1 MHAYMEKKLPWTK
14 ETRKKKKSRSHE
26 KNEGR
31 KEELS

>member
-1 MHAYMEKKLPWTK
+1 MHIWKKNLPWIK
-14 ETRKKKKSRSHE
+14 ETTKKKKSRSHE

>member
-1 MHAYMEKKLPWTK
+1 MHAYMKNKLPWTK
-14 ETRKKKKSRSHE
+14 ETTKTKKSRSYE